1 MIDLPTY
8 NTENWSI
15 QSRGEGSSNT
25 TFDDNGII
33 TLGLYN
39 YHTYNQQP
47 LNIQKQYN
55 VYFYQNGNSGNV
67 AIGIC
72 SDLESNN
79 RYGKLSSSANGGIT
93 GINKATLSYEDGKW
107 YVQFNTAVKLVL
119 TSTQSTMYLNLT
131 TTLSSQNPVIK
142 LLAITEEDYTGGGAM
157 DKYTVTVE
165 ADTEEHPFTTDLFTG
180 TFTTNADG
188 SLHIPT
194 DYITDYFRYEDDE
207 DWIIQTTIK
216 INTYSTSQMGVATD
230 SVGDGHNFGVWNI
243 HGRWIDYNDNTES
256 GSTRIPL
263 DQITYGSGSTLRC
276 TIKRDGNTVT
286 WKITDENGNTQTIPL
301 ENITQ
306 TRNTRFYTRA
316 YGNTPGDIDMMDY
329 TRLTKIE

>member
-39 YHTYNQQP
+39 YHTYNPQP
-47 LNIQKQYN
+47 LNTEKQYN

-142 LLAITEEDYTGGGAM
+142 LLAITEEDV
-157 DKYTVTVE
+157 D
-165 ADTEEHPFTTDLFTG
+165 
-180 TFTTNADG
+180 
-188 SLHIPT
+188 
-194 DYITDYFRYEDDE
+194 
-207 DWIIQTTIK
+207 
-216 INTYSTSQMGVATD
+216 
-230 SVGDGHNFGVWNI
+230 
-243 HGRWIDYNDNTES
+243 
-256 GSTRIPL
+256 
-263 DQITYGSGSTLRC
+263 
-276 TIKRDGNTVT
+276 
-286 WKITDENGNTQTIPL
+286 
-301 ENITQ
+301 
-306 TRNTRFYTRA
+306 
-316 YGNTPGDIDMMDY
+316 
-329 TRLTKIE
+329 